1 MAIIHYGKNTLQEK
15 LDDLYEKRFEED
27 RALFFRQIEYDKE
40 RYETA
45 RDAYRRSLPV
55 KLFFLI
61 LIIAVIILLAVR
73 PEIIR
78 TLQEAAHNLF
88 SGLENSLAE
97 ALRND
102 MANTGSESVDIGQA
116 LLNILIG
123 FLSLIASI
131 LLWFFRVSSGVHVVV
146 ICFGILLFIAY
157 CIITSLAPVRKP
169 VLDRTFN
176 EEAAREQGRTDP
188 PSDEM
193 KILISGLE
201 GEQTALDML
210 SELGDNCHIYTN
222 LMITYD
228 GRDSETDI
236 IVVAPHTV
244 TIVEVKNY
252 KDSLIGDWSDEELV
266 LEAERGHTTHRN
278 EVYNPVKQVATHA
291 YRLSN
296 ALREHGIPVQVN
308 RCVLFVNHSVSLY
321 EMTDEKNAL
330 QQCPVFEKYQSY
342 SLHEYLQTP
351 QKGTNGSS
359 VVKHLN
365 KLIDEQV

>member
-1 MAIIHYGKNTLQEK
+1 MAIIHHGKNTLQEK
-15 LDDLYEKRFEED
+15 LDDLYEKRFEEE
-27 RALFFRQIEYDKE
+27 RALFFRQIEYKKE

-73 PEIIR
+73 PEMIR

-88 SGLENSLAE
+88 SGLESSLAE

-102 MANTGSESVDIGQA
+102 MANTGSESVGIGQA

-131 LLWFFRVSSGVHVVV
+131 LLWFFRVSSGVLVVV
-146 ICFGILLFIAY
+146 ICFGVLLFIAY
-157 CIITSLAPVRKP
+157 CIIKSLAPVRKP

-210 SELGDNCHIYTN
+210 SELEDNCHIYTN

-252 KDSLIGDWSDEELV
+252 RDSLIGDWSDEELV

-296 ALREHGIPVQVN
+296 ALREHGIPAQVN
-308 RCVLFVNHSVSLY
+308 RCVLFVNHSVSLD

-351 QKGTNGSS
+351 QKGTNGIS
-359 VVKHLN
+359 VVKYLN